1 MRLGLSKHYSSMEY
15 PVCTTTELILTVMAT
30 IAAIASAITACKA
43 HTTAS
48 NALDFQ
54 KKLSK
59 HQDSIFL
66 LRSTISSLWQL
77 KRIVEA
83 PLAADDNEF
92 ESFDKIHRQIRRNLE
107 SLALE
112 GAVQRLNS
120 GFFADHSRA
129 ELAYEMQHAIS
140 AIDIEIQR
148 LMAKINEIFS

>member
-77 KRIVEA
+77 KRIIEA
-83 PLAADDNEF
+83 PLAADDEEF
-92 ESFDKIHRQIRRNLE
+92 ESFDKIHRQIRLNLE
-107 SLALE
+107 SLFLD
-112 GAVQRLNS
+112 GTLQRLNPS
-120 GFFADHSRA
+120 FFTEHSRA
-129 ELAYEMQHAIS
+129 EIIDKMPDAIG
-140 AIDIEIQR
+140 EINFEIKR